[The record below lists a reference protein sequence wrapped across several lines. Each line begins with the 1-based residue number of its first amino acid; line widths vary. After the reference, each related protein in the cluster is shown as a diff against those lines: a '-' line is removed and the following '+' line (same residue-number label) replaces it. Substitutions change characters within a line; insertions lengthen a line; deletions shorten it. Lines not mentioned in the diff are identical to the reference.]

1 MKVTVRN
8 MNSFFMEVMD
18 DAMANVLREKTEAER
33 LNIANRMWKSA
44 RSILRGAIQTEH
56 PDWSKEQING
66 EIAERISHGL
76 VKNEFK

>member
-33 LNIANRMWKSA
+33 LNIANRMWRSA

-56 PDWSKEQING
+56 PDWSEEQING

>member
-1 MKVTVRN
+1 

-18 DAMANVLREKTEAER
+18 DTMANVLREKTEAER
-33 LNIANRMWKSA
+33 LKIAGRMWRSA

-56 PDWSKEQING
+56 PDWSEEQVNG
-66 EIAERISHGL
+66 EIAERISYGL

>member
-18 DAMANVLREKTEAER
+18 DTMADVLREKTEAER
-33 LNIANRMWKSA
+33 LKIADRMWRSA

-56 PDWSKEQING
+56 PDWSEEQVNG